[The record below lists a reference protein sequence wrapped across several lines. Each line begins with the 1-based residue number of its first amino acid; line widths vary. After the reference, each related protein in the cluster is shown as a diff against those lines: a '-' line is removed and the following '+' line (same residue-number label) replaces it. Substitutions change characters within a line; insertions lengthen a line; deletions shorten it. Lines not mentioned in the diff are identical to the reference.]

1 MNQEWNDFLLQQ
13 GFAADFEH
21 RGHLL
26 DETRA
31 ATIAVPLVD
40 SALIRASGEDNAAF
54 LHNLLTND
62 VTGIPAD
69 GVRYAGFCTP
79 KGRLLAT
86 FLIWHDGADLWLQTA
101 ADIQPTM
108 QKKLSMY
115 ILRSKAKLHDGAE
128 GENARVLIGLAG
140 PQAAGALAALKLG
153 TPPGVNQV
161 AAIAG
166 GQVLGV
172 AHDRY
177 VLALDVPAAKT
188 AWPTLKEYA
197 IPAGLNAWRL
207 RDIADGLPR
216 VVAATQEQFI
226 PQMVNFEAVGGVS
239 FKKGCYPGQEI
250 VARTQY
256 LGKIKR
262 RMYRATVAAP
272 AVAGQDLYAPET
284 GEQSC
289 GNVVIAAQTADNAW
303 ECLVVLQ
310 SSAYDAVNLGSGAV
324 HLGATDG
331 PILSFLNLPYEN

>member
-1 MNQEWNDFLLQQ
+1 MNQEWMDFLLQQ

-21 RGHLL
+21 CGNLL
-26 DETRA
+26 DEAKA
-31 ATIAVPLVD
+31 ATVMVPLLD

-54 LHNLLTND
+54 LHNLMTND

-69 GVRYAGFCTP
+69 GVRFAGFCTP
-79 KGRLLAT
+79 KGRLMAT
-86 FLIWHDGADLWLQTA
+86 FSIWHEGSDLWLQTA
-101 ADIQPTM
+101 ADVQPAM

-115 ILRSKAKLHDGAE
+115 ILRSKAKLHDGTAE
-128 GENARVLIGLAG
+128 RVLIGVAG
-140 PQAAGALAALKLG
+140 AQAGAALAALGLA
-153 TPPGVNQV
+153 TPPGVKQV

-166 GQVLGV
+166 GQVIGV
-172 AHDRY
+172 AEHRY
-177 VLALDVPAAKT
+177 VLALDIAAAKT
-188 AWPTLKEYA
+188 AWASLAQHAT
-197 IPAGLNAWRL
+197 PAGLNAWRL

-262 RMYRATVAAP
+262 RMYRVSVDALST
-272 AVAGQDLYAPET
+272 AGTDLYAPET

-289 GNVVIAAQTADNAW
+289 GNVVIAAQTGPDNSEA
-303 ECLVVLQ
+303 LVVLQ
-310 SSAYDAVNLGSGAV
+310 ASAFEAGEV
-324 HLGATDG
+324 HLGSSSG
-331 PILSFLNLPYEN
+331 PKLTFLPLPYEN

>member
-1 MNQEWNDFLLQQ
+1 MNQEWKDFLLQQ

-21 RGHLL
+21 RGNLL

-31 ATIAVPLVD
+31 ATIAVPLAD
-40 SALIRASGEDNAAF
+40 SALIRASGEDNATF
-54 LHNLLTND
+54 LHNLMTND

-69 GVRYAGFCTP
+69 GVRFAGFCTP
-79 KGRLLAT
+79 KGRLMAT
-86 FLIWHDGADLWLQTA
+86 FGIWHEGSDLWLQTA
-101 ADIQPTM
+101 ADVQPAM

-115 ILRSKAKLHDGAE
+115 ILRSKAKLHDGNAE
-128 GENARVLIGLAG
+128 RVLIGVAG
-140 PQAAGALAALKLG
+140 PQAGAALAALGLAAL
-153 TPPGVNQV
+153 PGVKQV

-166 GQVLGV
+166 GQVIGV
-172 AHDRY
+172 AEDRY
-177 VLALDVPAAKT
+177 VLALDLAAAKT
-188 AWPTLKEYA
+188 AWANLAQHAT
-197 IPAGLNAWRL
+197 PAGLNAWRL

-262 RMYRATVAAP
+262 RMYRVSVDALTAAG
-272 AVAGQDLYAPET
+272 ADLYAPET

-289 GNVVIAAQTADNAW
+289 GNVVIAAQTGPNSSEA
-303 ECLVVLQ
+303 LVVLQ
-310 SSAYDAVNLGSGAV
+310 ASAAEAGEV
-324 HLGATDG
+324 HLGASGG
-331 PILSFLNLPYEN
+331 PKLEFLPLPYAN

>member
-1 MNQEWNDFLLQQ
+1 MNQEWNDFLLQD

-40 SALIRASGEDNAAF
+40 SALIRATGEDNAAF
-54 LHNLLTND
+54 LHNLMTND

-79 KGRLLAT
+79 KGRLIAT
-86 FLIWHDGADLWLQTA
+86 FLIWHEGADLWLQTA
-101 ADIQPTM
+101 ADVQPAM
-108 QKKLSMY
+108 LKKLSMY
-115 ILRSKAKLHDGAE
+115 ILRSKAKLHDGAD
-128 GENARVLIGLAG
+128 RVLIGLAG
-140 PQAAGALAALKLG
+140 PQATAALAALGLG
-153 TPPGVNQV
+153 AAPGVKQL
-161 AAIAG
+161 AAISG
-166 GQVLGV
+166 GQVIGI
-172 AHDRY
+172 ADQRY
-177 VLALDVPAAKT
+177 MLALDVAAAKA
-188 AWPTLKEYA
+188 AWPILKAHA
-197 IPAGLNAWRL
+197 IPTGLNAWRR

-262 RMYRATVAAP
+262 RMYRAAVSAP
-272 AVAGQDLYAPET
+272 ATTGQDLYAPET

-289 GNVVIAAQTADNAW
+289 GNVVSVAQTADNSW

-310 SSAYDAVNLGSGAV
+310 SSAYDAVNTGAGAV

-331 PILSFLNLPYEN
+331 AILSFLNLPYEN

>member
-1 MNQEWNDFLLQQ
+1 MNQEWHDFLLQQ

-21 RGHLL
+21 RG
-26 DETRA
+26 DAAGERQA

-40 SALIRASGEDNAAF
+40 SALIRATGEDSAAF
-54 LHNLLTND
+54 LHNLMTND
-62 VTGIPAD
+62 VTGISAD

-86 FLIWHDGADLWLQTA
+86 FLIWHEGADLWLQTA
-101 ADIQPTM
+101 ADVQPAM

-115 ILRSKAKLHDGAE
+115 ILRSKAKLHDGNAE
-128 GENARVLIGLAG
+128 RVQIGLAG
-140 PQAAGALAALKLG
+140 PQAVAALEALG
-153 TPPGVNQV
+153 ASVPKVNKTS
-161 AAIAG
+161 AIPG
-166 GQVLGV
+166 GQVIGL
-172 AHDRY
+172 AKDRY
-177 VLALDVPAAKT
+177 ILVLDIAAAKT
-188 AWPTLKEYA
+188 AFEALKLHA
-197 IPAGLNAWRL
+197 VPAGLNAWRL

-216 VVAATQEQFI
+216 IVAATQEQFI

-262 RMYRATVAAP
+262 RMYRATVSAP
-272 AVAGQDLYAPET
+272 ATAGQDLYAPET

-289 GNVVIAAQTADNAW
+289 GNVVTAAQVDDNAW

>member
-1 MNQEWNDFLLQQ
+1 MNQEWHDFLLQQ

-21 RGHLL
+21 RGNAVG
-26 DETRA
+26 ERQA

-40 SALIRASGEDNAAF
+40 SALIRATGEDSATF
-54 LHNLLTND
+54 LHNLMTND

-86 FLIWHDGADLWLQTA
+86 FLIWHEGADLWLQTV
-101 ADIQPTM
+101 ADVQPAM
-108 QKKLSMY
+108 QKNLSMY
-115 ILRSKAKLHDGAE
+115 ILRSKAKLHDGNAE
-128 GENARVLIGLAG
+128 RVQIGLAG
-140 PQAAGALAALKLG
+140 PQAAAALQSLG
-153 TPPGVNQV
+153 ASVPEINKTTALP
-161 AAIAG
+161 G
-166 GQVLGV
+166 GQVIGL
-172 AHDRY
+172 AKDRY
-177 VLALDVPAAKT
+177 ILALDISAAK
-188 AWPTLKEYA
+188 AAFETLKQHA

-216 VVAATQEQFI
+216 VVAATQEAFI

-262 RMYRATVAAP
+262 RMYRATVSAP
-272 AVAGQDLYAPET
+272 AAAGQDLYASET

-289 GNVVIAAQTADNAW
+289 GNVVTAAQVDDKAW

-310 SSAYDAVNLGSGAV
+310 SSAYDAVNTGSGTV

-331 PILSFLNLPYEN
+331 PILSFLTLPYEN

>member
-1 MNQEWNDFLLQQ
+1 MNQEWHDFLLQE

-21 RGHLL
+21 RGNLL

-31 ATIAVPLVD
+31 ETVAVPLVD
-40 SALIRASGEDNAAF
+40 SALIRATGEDNAAF
-54 LHNLLTND
+54 LHNLMTND

-86 FLIWHDGADLWLQTA
+86 FLIWHEGPDLWLQTA
-101 ADIQPTM
+101 ADIQPAM

-115 ILRSKAKLHDGAE
+115 ILRSKAKLHDGTDRA
-128 GENARVLIGLAG
+128 LIGLAG
-140 PQAAGALAALKLG
+140 PRAGAALAALGLSA
-153 TPPGVNQV
+153 PPGINQV
-161 AAIAG
+161 AAVSG
-166 GQVLGV
+166 GQVVGV
-172 AHDRY
+172 ADSRY
-177 VLALDVPAAKT
+177 VLALDVAAAKA
-188 AWPTLKEYA
+188 AWPVLKEHA

-216 VVAATQEQFI
+216 IVAATQEQFI

-272 AVAGQDLYAPET
+272 AAAGQDLYALET

-289 GNVVIAAQTADNAW
+289 GNVVTAAQVSDNAW

-324 HLGATDG
+324 HLGATGG

>member
-1 MNQEWNDFLLQQ
+1 MNQEWNDFLLQE

-21 RGHLL
+21 RGHLI
-26 DETRA
+26 DETQA

-40 SALIRASGEDNAAF
+40 SALIRATGEDNAAF
-54 LHNLLTND
+54 LHNLMTND

-79 KGRLLAT
+79 KGRLIAT
-86 FLIWHDGADLWLQTA
+86 FLIWHEGADLWLQTA
-101 ADIQPTM
+101 ADVQPAM
-108 QKKLSMY
+108 LKKLSMY
-115 ILRSKAKLHDGAE
+115 ILRSKAKLHDGSA
-128 GENARVLIGLAG
+128 GDNARVLIGLAG
-140 PQAAGALAALKLG
+140 PQAAAALAALGLA
-153 TPPGVNQV
+153 TPPGVKQL
-161 AAIAG
+161 AAVSG
-166 GQVLGV
+166 GQVIGV
-172 AHDRY
+172 AEHRY
-177 VLALDVPAAKT
+177 ILALDIAAAKT
-188 AWPTLKEYA
+188 AWPVLKQHA

-272 AVAGQDLYAPET
+272 VTVGQDLYAPET
-284 GEQSC
+284 GAQSC
-289 GNVVIAAQTADNAW
+289 GNVVTAAQTADNSW

-310 SSAYDAVNLGSGAV
+310 SSAFDAVNTGAGAV